1 MVIKDIT
8 ITDFKSIYGT
18 QKFDFTKLQGLVK
31 LSGPIGSGKT
41 TLAEAILWGLYGTVR
56 GQTNGQLIAW
66 NQKNMQIELNLISKN
81 KEVYIRRNI
90 AEQLVVEINGRT
102 LNASNKRS
110 TQAILEEEIYDVPK
124 LAVVKMCVISFNQ
137 FNSLADMN
145 PGETKQFLDE
155 IFGFKMFSEINDQV
169 VIEKKEIINELAKLN
184 AIHTEH
190 LNQIE
195 NLTKKK
201 EEQQRQISNSMDLEK
216 YQKDRAAL
224 VEEGKTVKAKQTEID
239 DKYKA
244 EELEINGRKM
254 QHYTQKTEYAAL
266 GRQEKAWVNT
276 FKTGKC
282 PTCGHDI
289 EESVVNEHKDK
300 MYEYGDLYKKE
311 EAQEMEI
318 MKELQAKQVEHAN
331 ALEVYTTKI
340 AEIKDKIHTID
351 AEVAKYNNAVK
362 LISENYDTLIKEHQ
376 EQADKIKA
384 DIDKKDIDVGEW
396 TDMGELFSKTLRYN
410 LLDTLI
416 PHINRS
422 IQYFINKLDQSYKI
436 EYDQEFKPH
445 IFVES
450 FDKEIAYN
458 NLSTG
463 QRKSLDIAII
473 FGVLQN
479 VISSVNFNV
488 FVLDELFSN
497 MDTDTRNIM
506 LELLQ
511 ETMDADKSIFVIN
524 HAEMND
530 DYFKHKIRVRIE
542 PKTITTKKAGTISV
556 KCSHYEQIF

>member
-1 MVIKDIT
+1 MIARFCLQNYYIFLEYANCKAKIL
-8 ITDFKSIYGT
+8 DFGLIDDVWQRILALDVGQHEGEHPLVEPHSLSSDVG
-18 QKFDFTKLQGLVK
+18 QLDEHFVPPASKLYYNG
-31 LSGPIGSGKT
+31 LSGRQ
-41 TLAEAILWGLYGTVR
+41 V
-56 GQTNGQLIAW
+56 
-66 NQKNMQIELNLISKN
+66 
-81 KEVYIRRNI
+81 
-90 AEQLVVEINGRT
+90 LV
-102 LNASNKRS
+102 L
-110 TQAILEEEIYDVPK
+110 
-124 LAVVKMCVISFNQ
+124 
-137 FNSLADMN
+137 
-145 PGETKQFLDE
+145 
-155 IFGFKMFSEINDQV
+155 
-169 VIEKKEIINELAKLN
+169 
-184 AIHTEH
+184 
-190 LNQIE
+190 
-195 NLTKKK
+195 
-201 EEQQRQISNSMDLEK
+201 QRC
-216 YQKDRAAL
+216 L
-224 VEEGKTVKAKQTEID
+224 V
-239 DKYKA
+239 
-244 EELEINGRKM
+244 
-254 QHYTQKTEYAAL
+254 
-266 GRQEKAWVNT
+266 VNT

-318 MKELQAKQVEHAN
+318 MKELQTKQVEHAN

-340 AEIKDKIHTID
+340 AEIKDKIHNID

-530 DYFKHKIRVRIE
+530 DYFKHKIRVRLE